1 MGYFLYFLF
10 HLSPFL
16 FFFLFVLS
24 VGTVALPLSIECDCT
39 CACLY
44 LNGLEPWMWKHW
56 REGGLR
62 VYLQHFCI
70 VQKRDEN
77 LRRGKMSL
85 FWVYLLLF
93 VAWVSICP
101 TEGSE
106 GNIFWLVLS
115 AQLSSDADGSNVIK
129 INNDW
134 VFLKARPSLSS
145 TEKRW
150 SVTSLKI
157 QLTGNNK
164 LTVTIMCRHSLMWSM
179 DRPFAFCKYEPL
191 TKAVCVCVW
200 ALMYL
205 CEHAYST
212 PVYFR
217 SWGQISICHGWLD
230 SALLSHGYSRHTH
243 EWT

>member
-1 MGYFLYFLF
+1 
-10 HLSPFL
+10 
-16 FFFLFVLS
+16 
-24 VGTVALPLSIECDCT
+24 
-39 CACLY
+39 
-44 LNGLEPWMWKHW
+44 MWKHW

-115 AQLSSDADGSNVIK
+115 AQLYSDADGSNVIK

-191 TKAVCVCVW
+191 TKAVCVCVGVDVSVW
-200 ALMYL
+200 T
-205 CEHAYST
+205 CVQHACIFPLLRADQYMSWLVGQCP
-212 PVYFR
+212 PVT
-217 SWGQISICHGWLD
+217 WLQ
-230 SALLSHGYSRHTH
+230 
-243 EWT
+243 